1 MKAGKIKKP
10 EFQKLYVRWPGNRK
24 HSFFITYVF
33 YQLTDP
39 CSNYAIQLNQ
49 MSDICEVWKN

>member
-1 MKAGKIKKP
+1 MKVGKTKKS
-10 EFQKLYVRWPGNRK
+10 EFQKLYVQWPGNRK
-24 HSFFITYVF
+24 YSFFITRIF

-39 CSNYAIQLNQ
+39 YPNYAIQLNQ